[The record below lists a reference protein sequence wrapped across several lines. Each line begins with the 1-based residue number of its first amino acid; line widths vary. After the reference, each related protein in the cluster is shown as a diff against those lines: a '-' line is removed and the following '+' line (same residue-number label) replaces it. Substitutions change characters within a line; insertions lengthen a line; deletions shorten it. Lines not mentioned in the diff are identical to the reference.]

1 MAPKKA
7 VCNKEIAEAKWMEA
21 LREGLKEEADHFYL
35 LSMTVNGVEHIKIGV
50 TGERK
55 VSDRAWVICD
65 RKNKPLPFRILMTL
79 LAVKPRFDL
88 GKTNRDRRMA
98 ATMEDVVKAILTR
111 DHGGPVNTVVVDGS
125 ISVETF
131 RCSGPQAVAAVSE
144 AMASMKA
151 IGKGFSKVSE

>member
-1 MAPKKA
+1 
-7 VCNKEIAEAKWMEA
+7 
-21 LREGLKEEADHFYL
+21 
-35 LSMTVNGVEHIKIGV
+35 
-50 TGERK
+50 
-55 VSDRAWVICD
+55 
-65 RKNKPLPFRILMTL
+65 
-79 LAVKPRFDL
+79 
-88 GKTNRDRRMA
+88 MA

-151 IGKGFSKVSE
+151 IGKGFSKCFSFELRLS